1 MLLAVLFAAALST
14 ETPPP
19 ADPEDRAVLAV
30 TQAFFDGMA
39 AGSPEALRAVTL
51 PGAQLTS
58 VRPQPDGTSKISR
71 TAFEDSF
78 GKAVPP
84 GLKEW
89 MWSTLIV
96 RHTNLATVT
105 GPFELTK
112 DGKTVHCGMQV
123 FTLVKTG
130 GVTPESAWKV
140 ASISWTAEPDA
151 CPELRKL

>member
-1 MLLAVLFAAALST
+1 MLLAAALAASLAASQ
-14 ETPPP
+14 EPPP
-19 ADPEDRAVLAV
+19 ADPEDRAVLAT
-30 TQAFFDGMA
+30 TQAFFDGME

-51 PGAQLTS
+51 PGAPLTS
-58 VRPQPDGTSKISR
+58 VRPQADGTSKVTR

-123 FTLVKTG
+123 FTLIK
-130 GVTPESAWKV
+130 PADAWKV
-140 ASISWTAEPDA
+140 AAISWTAEPDSCA
-151 CPELRKL
+151 DLRQL

>member
-1 MLLAVLFAAALST
+1 MLLAVVIAATLAASQD
-14 ETPPP
+14 PPP
-19 ADPEDRAVLAV
+19 ADPEDQAVLAT

-39 AGSPEALRAVTL
+39 AGSAEALRAITL
-51 PGAQLTS
+51 PGAALTS
-58 VRPQPDGTSKISR
+58 VRPQPDGSSKVTR

-96 RHTNLATVT
+96 RHEGLATVT
-105 GPFELTK
+105 GPFEVTK

-123 FTLVKTG
+123 FTLVK
-130 GVTPESAWKV
+130 PEAAWKV
-140 ASISWTAEPDA
+140 AAISWTAEPDA
-151 CPELRKL
+151 CPALRKL

>member
-1 MLLAVLFAAALST
+1 MLLAALFVAALAT

-19 ADPEDRAVLAV
+19 ADPEDHAVLAA

-51 PGAQLTS
+51 PGATLTS
-58 VRPQPDGTSKISR
+58 VRPQPDGTSKVSR

-96 RHTNLATVT
+96 RHTSLATVT

-123 FTLVKTG
+123 FTLLK
-130 GVTPESAWKV
+130 PEGAWKV
-140 ASISWTAEPDA
+140 ASISWTVEPDA
-151 CPELRKL
+151 CPALRKL

>member
-1 MLLAVLFAAALST
+1 MLIAALFAAAVAF

-19 ADPEDRAVLAV
+19 ADPEDQAVLAV

-51 PGAQLTS
+51 PGAPLTS
-58 VRPQPDGTSKISR
+58 VRPQADGSSKVSR
-71 TAFEDSF
+71 TVFEDSF

-96 RHTNLATVT
+96 RHAGLATVT
-105 GPFELTK
+105 GPFEVTK

-123 FTLVKTG
+123 FTLVK
-130 GVTPESAWKV
+130 PESAWKV

-151 CPELRKL
+151 CPALRKL

>member
-1 MLLAVLFAAALST
+1 MLLAALFVSALAS

-19 ADPEDRAVLAV
+19 ADPEDRAVLAA

-39 AGSPEALRAVTL
+39 AASPEALRAVTL
-51 PGAQLTS
+51 PGAVLTS
-58 VRPQPDGTSKISR
+58 VRPQADGTSKISR

-123 FTLVKTG
+123 FTLAK
-130 GVTPESAWKV
+130 PEGAWKV
-140 ASISWTAEPDA
+140 AAISWTAEPEA

>member
-1 MLLAVLFAAALST
+1 MLLAALFAAALAT
-14 ETPPP
+14 ETLPP

-58 VRPQPDGTSKISR
+58 VRPQADGSSKISR

-96 RHTNLATVT
+96 RHAGLATVT

-123 FTLVKTG
+123 FTLIK
-130 GVTPESAWKV
+130 PEGAWKV

>member
-1 MLLAVLFAAALST
+1 MLLVAMIAAALAVSQ
-14 ETPPP
+14 EPPP

-51 PGAQLTS
+51 PGAPLTS
-58 VRPQPDGTSKISR
+58 VRPQADGTSKIGH
-71 TAFEDSF
+71 TVFEDSF

-96 RHTNLATVT
+96 RRAGLATVT

-112 DGKTVHCGMQV
+112 DGKTVHCGLQV
-123 FTLVKTG
+123 FTLMK
-130 GVTPESAWKV
+130 PEGAWKV